1 MRAREP
7 RLSSRKPYFP
17 NRRSAVISIAVVISL
32 LAFAVLAIDRNNVNR
47 LNRYEQQAL
56 LAQEEVRALIEDRF
70 LYAEALVKVLDSAE
84 QAKSLME
91 AIRLFDKESSVEEL
105 SLAYRRLDGELAILQ
120 PSLFRKSEYPVY
132 QSYFEQ
138 LYAIEQELV
147 AAAALYHEKAAYY
160 NAQKHGFPALL
171 VARRLEME
179 DLGLLTLGTALKGR
193 P

>member
-105 SLAYRRLDGELAILQ
+105 SLAYRRLDGELALLQ

-138 LYAIEQELV
+138 LYAIERELV
-147 AAAALYHEKAAYY
+147 GSVSVYHEKAAYY

-171 VARRLEME
+171 VARRLGME
-179 DLGLLTLGTALKGR
+179 DLAFLTLGTALKGR